1 MSIGQIKDYT
11 PNCKF
16 IIPRFDIATWHDYME
31 DNFRAI
37 DALLFNI
44 FSIHNYVGEWKN
56 STTYHV
62 GEVLFIGEDTS
73 YSGRLVKVLVEHT
86 TTSTGDFTYYYT
98 RNPINYDL
106 YMDEAGSVEAAQ
118 LAKDWAIKTNGT
130 VDGTDYSAK
139 YYANLVT
146 PYKNNIISVSNIAD
160 NIVSVDNNKT
170 NINAVNANK
179 ANINVVASNMSSV
192 QDVANNLVAISAVL
206 DDMNNINIIID
217 NLTDINTVA
226 TNIEDIQNAEENA
239 QLAKDWATK
248 MDGLVENIDYS
259 AKYYAQQTSGAVNSR
274 ANVDLSNLSDTG
286 NAKFAEKV
294 NITDLGNATLTI
306 AKNNEILDTF
316 TANAT
321 VNKTINIPV
330 PTTANDVNALP
341 NTTKY
346 GASINLSLDPNTFKL
361 TIYLKDQD
369 GTVLNYQDVDLPA
382 GNVIV
387 DGYYDDVNEQI
398 VLELSSGSTINIPV
412 GDLVSGLQS
421 EITSSNKLDADL
433 VDDSNSTNKFV
444 TSSEKSTW
452 NGKQDAI
459 SDLATIRS
467 GAGLGATALQSIN
480 STDVITALGYT
491 PYNSTNPNGY
501 ITNSA
506 LAPYVLSA
514 CLATVATTGDY
525 TDLLNLP
532 TIPENTSDLNNDS
545 NFVNSTQLATKQ
557 DTLISGTSIKTINN
571 ESLLGSGNI
580 NVAAAATW
588 GGISGT
594 LSNQTDLQ
602 NALDAKAD
610 DSGLVH
616 IVTNETITGE
626 KTFASNVNFNNN
638 AIGSYLHLISKNTA
652 ITKGITPSNNT
663 GTDFL
668 FRDSQNSNIGAL
680 SMWYNNGGIIRAALR
695 AYSPISRSNTSGYF
709 VIDTT
714 NTGSQLRFFTDNG
727 LNNTNL
733 WGASSDIGRD
743 LVALQGWVNNPSM
756 STNVVHRSDSENISG
771 DKFFKDGLVKV
782 IDTDSNSTGI
792 VLQDKIA
799 DKLEIP
805 TTDRTVSISY
815 QDKNSYSADH
825 CLAGL
830 DFKYNTDQSTESVM
844 YAVATG
850 GLLTSY
856 EYVGIKYNHDR
867 SIQTHAPYPD
877 DSLPLYRDFIAT
889 LGYLEDKCV
898 YLSKDSTITGLI
910 TFTNNPIVYR
920 GNPYL
925 LLSSSSLTKGI
936 NPSNS
941 SVNGVVAFTGNDKGT
956 ASASSLGRFAFQVAT
971 NGTVFTQMRCY
982 KNEASSTTASS
993 FSLYYPTSGNAYA
1006 ETSAY
1011 LRPNGDNSLNLGDSS
1026 HRWKQ
1031 LYAGTT
1037 TIATSDE
1044 RLKQGIETIPDAV
1057 LDAWSEVDFY
1067 RYKFNDAVAEK
1078 GFDNARY
1085 HTGMIAQRIE
1095 RIFAEHGLNAFDYGL
1110 LCFDEWQAEPEVRDE
1125 ENEIIRP
1132 AHEAGN
1138 SYSLRYEECLCME
1151 AAYQRYRADKLEQRL
1166 QKIEQLLEINNE

>member
-62 GEVLFIGEDTS
+62 GEVLFIGEDTT

-106 YMDEAGSVEAAQ
+106 YMDESGSVEAAQ

-146 PYKNNIISVSNIAD
+146 PYKDNIISVSNIAN

-179 ANINVVASNMSSV
+179 ANINVVASNISSV

-259 AKYYAQQTSGAVNSR
+259 AKYYAQQIAGAVNNR
-274 ANVDLSNLSDTG
+274 ANIDLSNLSDTG

-306 AKNNEILDTF
+306 AKNNAVIDTF

-321 VNKTINIPV
+321 VNKTINISV

-346 GASINLSLDPNTFKL
+346 GASISLSLDPNTYKL

-433 VDDSNSTNKFV
+433 VDDTNSTNKFV

-452 NGKQDAI
+452 NEKQDAI
-459 SDLATIRS
+459 SDLSAIRT

-514 CLATVATTGDY
+514 SLATVATTGNY
-525 TDLLNLP
+525 TDLINLP

-557 DTLISGTSIKTINN
+557 DTLVSGTSIKTINN

-588 GGISGT
+588 GGIGGT

-602 NALDAKAD
+602 NALNAKAD

-616 IVTNETITGE
+616 IATDETITGQ
-626 KTFASNVNFNNN
+626 KTLTQYMKLINGDS
-638 AIGSYLHLISKNTA
+638 IGGVILQNTA
-652 ITKGITPSNNT
+652 IQKGTTPSANQEFRFYAHDKNNLLVASRLGGLAT
-663 GTDFL
+663 LYKSNGSIVTTMQAFKPEASSSTRAEIFVEYPSSGYPITYAPDPTDT
-668 FRDSQNSNIGAL
+668 
-680 SMWYNNGGIIRAALR
+680 
-695 AYSPISRSNTSGYF
+695 YSSTSGTQ
-709 VIDTT
+709 ISTT
-714 NTGSQLRFFTDNG
+714 
-727 LNNTNL
+727 
-733 WGASSDIGRD
+733 
-743 LVALQGWVNNPSM
+743 GWVASNFMNLFGNQSCSGNKRFLGRVIKRMNNS
-756 STNVVHRSDSENISG
+756 SSG
-771 DKFFKDGLVKV
+771 FGYIIQDETLDKTEAPNANKTATLTF
-782 IDTDSNSTGI
+782 
-792 VLQDKIA
+792 
-799 DKLEIP
+799 
-805 TTDRTVSISY
+805 
-815 QDKNSYSADH
+815 QDKNGFDYAQRF
-825 CLAGL
+825 AGL
-830 DFKYNTDQSTESVM
+830 DFKYNTDQSTEARI
-844 YAVATG
+844 YACATN
-850 GLLTSY
+850 GLLSD
-856 EYVGIKYNHDR
+856 YVYLGVKFTNDR
-867 SIQTHAPYPD
+867 DVETYAPYPN
-877 DSLPLYRDFIAT
+877 DSLSLHRHFIAT
-889 LGYLEDKCV
+889 LGYLEDKCA
-898 YLSKDSTITGLI
+898 YLESANTFTKTITFEDI
-910 TFTNNPIVYR
+910 PIVYTT
-920 GNPYL
+920 NPYIL
-925 LLSSSSLTKGI
+925 LASSNLTKGT
-936 NPSNS
+936 NPSS
-941 SVNGVVAFTGNDKGT
+941 SVSGVISLTGTNKSSG
-956 ASASSLGRFAFQVAT
+956 SASSFARLWLNVAT
-971 NGTVFTQMRCY
+971 DGTTYAALRAY
-982 KNEASSTTASS
+982 KNTSGSSTAAAIAV
-993 FSLYYPTSGNAYA
+993 YYPPSSSAYIEA
-1006 ETSAY
+1006 TAY
-1011 LRPNGDNSLNLGDSS
+1011 LRPNADNSLNLGYTNY
-1026 HRWKQ
+1026 RWKQ

-1037 TIATSDE
+1037 TISTSDE
-1044 RLKQGIETIPDAV
+1044 RLKQQITKIPDNV
-1057 LDAWSEVDFY
+1057 LEVWGKVNFY
-1067 RYKFNDAVAEK
+1067 QFKFNDSVEEK
-1078 GFDNARY
+1078 GINARF
-1085 HTGMIAQRIE
+1085 HTGLIAQRIKTLFE
-1095 RIFAEHGLNAFDYGL
+1095 EANINPFDYGL
-1110 LCFDEWQAEPEVRDE
+1110 LCYDEWDAVDAKYDDE
-1125 ENEIIRP
+1125 GEILSP
-1132 AHEAGN
+1132 AQEAGN
-1138 SYSLRYEECLCME
+1138 RYSLRYEECLCME